1 MAECGAYLPAATLC
15 VATRGASQP
24 PLLLGTQEP
33 RLPLADFHR
42 MQAFP
47 APGFPAP
54 PQPPMAWPGQP
65 GPSSSQPPAEELDPD
80 ALLEE
85 KVRVQRTL
93 RIALCAWRAAIQ
105 TCAVVQ

>member
-1 MAECGAYLPAATLC
+1 
-15 VATRGASQP
+15 
-24 PLLLGTQEP
+24 
-33 RLPLADFHR
+33 

-85 KVRVQRTL
+85 KVRAQRTL
-93 RIALCAWRAAIQ
+93 RNALCA
-105 TCAVVQ
+105 